1 MPDWRIEDYS
11 VRVER
16 TSFGAG
22 LRRRISAGVLTF
34 GDGLQRGEGRAT
46 LGLLTI
52 NFLGDA
58 ELPTS
63 LGLRYTDSVGRPG
76 LRLDMPLSEFEAV
89 YHILCTWG
97 RSDKNR
103 SLPRSD
109 HAGERDCREGMF
121 RQEGLYPVYALL
133 PASALPR
140 RQHPLSQFFSRTEGS
155 QATLRTLVRA

>member
-1 MPDWRIEDYS
+1 MPDWRIEGYS

-34 GDGLQRGEGRAT
+34 GDGLQLGESRNV

-89 YHILCTWG
+89 YHILQTERPAWVDFTVSEEVVLG
-97 RSDKNR
+97 RELDRFSIHSHN
-103 SLPRSD
+103 
-109 HAGERDCREGMF
+109 ERVG
-121 RQEGLYPVYALL
+121 EGLADEN
-133 PASALPR
+133 A
-140 RQHPLSQFFSRTEGS
+140 
-155 QATLRTLVRA
+155 